1 MLVSIRVSF
10 LVAMVALGCLFTS
23 ANAQKLKEDTRLL
36 DKPSGAQQSTA
47 LPAGAAVKVI
57 EREGFWLKVQV
68 GSASGWA
75 KASSILFS
83 SGTGGPIV
91 IETGRTGGGNIV
103 ASSAA
108 RGLSA
113 KDLMSGAPRMDEVEK
128 LSKLAII
135 DPRDLTTFISQGRV
149 VFLAQPVA
157 LKVPETKSSSAAST
171 SPASGDSSAPQRQQK
186 KKGDD
191 DW

>member
-1 MLVSIRVSF
+1 MLVSLRASC
-10 LVAMVALGCLFTS
+10 LVATLFSLCFSTIS
-23 ANAQKLKEDTRLL
+23 IAQTLKEETRLF
-36 DKPSGAQQSTA
+36 DKPSGTQQSPA
-47 LPAGAAVKVI
+47 LPAGAAVKVL
-57 EREGFWLKVQV
+57 ERQGFWLKVQV
-68 GSASGWA
+68 GNASGWA
-75 KASSILFS
+75 KASSIAFS

-128 LSKLAII
+128 LSKYAIS
-135 DPRDLTTFISQGRV
+135 DPKELSAFVSQGRV
-149 VFLAQPVA
+149 VALAQPIA
-157 LKVPETKSSSAAST
+157 LKAPEPKVPSPSNT
-171 SPASGDSSAPQRQQK
+171 SNAGGDSNAPQRQQK